1 MDAKLKAVAE
11 KAVEFIEAS
20 NALASAGPGSAM
32 DEVDTSVA
40 GLGPMVPVL
49 TDEQLAGIKVDL
61 VNERIGAEVIADLIR
76 VARSAVVAFMGA

>member
-1 MDAKLKAVAE
+1 MDAKLKVVAE